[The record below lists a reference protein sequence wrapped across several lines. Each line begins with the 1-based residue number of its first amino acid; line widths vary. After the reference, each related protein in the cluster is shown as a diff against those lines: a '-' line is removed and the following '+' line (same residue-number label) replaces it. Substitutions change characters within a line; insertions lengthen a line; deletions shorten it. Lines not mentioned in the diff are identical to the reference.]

1 MFIQPNQNW
10 SGRINAVVV
19 VIAGLLSAV
28 LLPTAA
34 AAGGDPDASVARTE
48 TGMVQGSASGAVRV
62 FDGIPYAAPPV
73 GALRWQ
79 APRPAASWP
88 GVRDATRPG
97 NRCAQ
102 NPSPVAGTAGST
114 SEDCLY
120 LNVTTPVS
128 TRRALPVLVY
138 LHGGGLTGGA
148 GSDLEPR
155 GLATREQVVVVT
167 LNYRL
172 GVFGF
177 FGAPG
182 LTGSGTFGLQDQ
194 QAALAWVRRNI
205 AGFGGDPRNAT
216 LFGESGGGDSVC
228 AHLASPAAW
237 PLIDRAV
244 VQSGTCGDAN
254 PVDALYPGA
263 GAAVS
268 TWQPLSTLEH
278 NGSSVA
284 AELGCPAADLECLR
298 AVPVTRLLT
307 DKAVAAVYWSP
318 TYGTPVL
325 PLRPAAAIAAGRF
338 AHVPLVIGTTRDEGT
353 LLVALTGQAKD
364 PAAYRDLLSRAFGDR
379 AGTVAAAYP
388 AGPQPARAWAAIV
401 GDRGYVC
408 PNQDSAQVLARQT
421 RTYAYEFAD
430 PAPPLIFHLDPPF
443 PLGAYHGSDV
453 PYLWDT
459 QVRLNPAQQR
469 LSDRVLDYLGRFAAT
484 GDPNGPGAPHW
495 PAVHPG
501 GPAPVVQ
508 RLAPDGVGPTTAA
521 AAHHCS
527 LWTSGAT
534 S

>member
-1 MFIQPNQNW
+1 MFIWPNQNW
-10 SGRINAVVV
+10 SRRISVAV
-19 VIAGLLSAV
+19 VIAGVMSVGLLSVAR
-28 LLPTAA
+28 
-34 AAGGDPDASVARTE
+34 AAGDGLDASVVRTE
-48 TGMVQGSASGAVRV
+48 TGMVRGRVSGAVRV

-79 APRPAASWP
+79 APRPAAAWP

-102 NPSPVAGTAGST
+102 NPNPVAGTAGST

-120 LNVTTPVS
+120 LNVTTPVNA
-128 TRRALPVLVY
+128 RGALPVLVY
-138 LHGGGLTGGA
+138 LHGGGLTSGA

-155 GLATREQVVVVT
+155 RLAAREQVVVVT
-167 LNYRL
+167 VNYRL

-182 LTGSGTFGLQDQ
+182 LAGSGTFGLRDQ
-194 QAALAWVRRNI
+194 QAALAWVRRDI
-205 AGFGGDPRNAT
+205 AGFGGNPHNTT

-244 VQSGTCGDAN
+244 VQSGTCSDAN
-254 PVDALYPGA
+254 PVDVLYPGA
-263 GAAVS
+263 GAAVA
-268 TWQPLSTLEH
+268 TWQPLSTVEH
-278 NGSSVA
+278 NGSSAA
-284 AELGCPAADLECLR
+284 AELGCPAADLDCLR

-307 DKAVAAVYWSP
+307 DTAVAAVYWSP

-325 PLRPAAAIAAGRF
+325 PQRPAAAIATGRF

-353 LLVALTGQAKD
+353 LLTALSGQAET

-379 AGTVAAAYP
+379 ADTVAAAYP
-388 AGPQPARAWAAIV
+388 AGTRPARAWAAIV

-408 PNQDSAQVLARQT
+408 PNQGSAHVLARQT

-430 PAPPLIFHLDPPF
+430 PAPPLILHLDPPF

-459 QVRLNPAQQR
+459 QFPLNPAQRR
-469 LSDRVLDYLGRFAAT
+469 LSDQMLDYLGRFAAT
-484 GDPNGPGAPHW
+484 GNPNGPGTPYW
-495 PAVHPG
+495 PAVHPH

-508 RLAPDGVGPTTAA
+508 RLAPDAVGPTTTA
-521 AAHHCS
+521 AAHHCP
-527 LWTSGAT
+527 LWTKGAT

>member
-1 MFIQPNQNW
+1 MFIRLNQNW
-10 SGRINAVVV
+10 SRRISLAAVVF
-19 VIAGLLSAV
+19 AGLLSTG
-28 LLPTAA
+28 LPSSAST
-34 AAGGDPDASVARTE
+34 AGGTATASVARTE
-48 TGMVQGSASGAVRV
+48 TGVVRGSVSGAVRV
-62 FDGIPYAAPPV
+62 FDGIPYAAPPD

-79 APRPAASWP
+79 APEPAASWP

-102 NPSPVAGTAGST
+102 SPNPVAGTAGSR

-138 LHGGGLTGGA
+138 VHGGGLSSGA

-155 GLATREQVVVVT
+155 RLAAREQVVVVT
-167 LNYRL
+167 VNYRL

-182 LTGSGTFGLQDQ
+182 LAGSGTFALQDQ

-205 AGFGGDPRNAT
+205 AGFGGNPHNTT

-228 AHLASPAAW
+228 AHLASPTAW

-244 VQSGTCGDAN
+244 VQSGTCSDAN
-254 PVDALYPGA
+254 PVDALFPGA
-263 GAAVS
+263 GATVAS
-268 TWQPLSTLEH
+268 WQPLSTVEH
-278 NGSSVA
+278 NGSAVA
-284 AELGCPAADLECLR
+284 AELGCPAVDLGCLR
-298 AVPVTRLLT
+298 AVPVSRLLT

-318 TYGTPVL
+318 AYGTPLL
-325 PLRPAAAIAAGRF
+325 PLRPAAAIATGRF
-338 AHVPLVIGTTRDEGT
+338 AHVPLMIGTTRDEGT
-353 LLVALTGQAKD
+353 LLTALSGQAKD
-364 PAAYRDLLSRAFGDR
+364 AVAYRDLLSRAFGDR
-379 AGTVAAAYP
+379 ADTVAAAYP
-388 AGPQPARAWAAIV
+388 AGTQPARAWAAIV

-408 PNQDSAQVLARQT
+408 PNQGSAHVLARQT

-443 PLGAYHGSDV
+443 PLGAYHASDV

-459 QVRLNPAQQR
+459 QLQLTPAQQR
-469 LSDRVLDYLGRFAAT
+469 LSDRILDYLGRFAAS
-484 GDPNGPGAPHW
+484 GNPNGAGTPLW

-501 GPAPVVQ
+501 DPAPVVQ
-508 RLAPDGVGPTTAA
+508 RLAPDAVGPTTTA
-521 AAHHCS
+521 AAHHCP
-527 LWTSGAT
+527 LWTNGAT